1 MKEKF
6 YVPFNTAQ
14 MLKANGYNEECE
26 RFYDHSGM
34 LTPRPIVNNNKH
46 LDHIYHDMKMYSAP
60 TYHEVLDWLESKDI
74 LIDCTC
80 GFDYHTEEEWYRCFV
95 IERKKRFRRR
105 GSGQRHIVFLFIGL
119 YVGRA
124 RRPLTD
130 RQDKRSGMGLH
141 KLRVTATPCIMG
153 FWRTRPA
160 YLFFTLQQ

>member
-95 IERKKRFRRR
+95 IERKKRFD
-105 GSGQRHIVFLFIGL
+105 GDFISMI
-119 YVGRA
+119 A
-124 RRPLTD
+124 P
-130 RQDKRSGMGLH
+130 
-141 KLRVTATPCIMG
+141 
-153 FWRTRPA
+153 TREEA
-160 YLFFTLQQ
+160 LNAAILKALELI